1 MGCQVLTHR
10 GVRLKSAPEETQ
22 PFPSGFRRHR
32 DAPNN
37 RFRAKSKDQ
46 IPRLKKGEKAYSQL
60 ALLAFDQ
67 AASQKSA
74 GIRAPTAA
82 ARLRQWDARLRQVP
96 PRAAERDVRKTNTA
110 VTNRRGRTTWRGGAE
125 SPVITSAAAAA
136 QALISSFGA
145 SARRLC
151 VPRKERR
158 GNESAAFANPDS
170 ASLCNNQDEF

>member
-22 PFPSGFRRHR
+22 PFPSGFGRRR
-32 DAPNN
+32 DAPND
-37 RFRAKSKDQ
+37 RFRGESKDQ
-46 IPRLKKGEKAYSQL
+46 IPRFRRGESVPQL

-67 AASQKSA
+67 AASQNLQTSA
-74 GIRAPTAA
+74 LPLPQHVCGGGCGAPSS
-82 ARLRQWDARLRQVP
+82 P
-96 PRAAERDVRKTNTA
+96 PCAAERDVRKTNTA
-110 VTNRRGRTTWRGGAE
+110 VTNRRGRTTWRGEGK
-125 SPVITSAAAAA
+125 SPVITSAAAAAA

-151 VPRKERR
+151 VPPKERR
-158 GNESAAFANPDS
+158 GNKSAAFANPDS